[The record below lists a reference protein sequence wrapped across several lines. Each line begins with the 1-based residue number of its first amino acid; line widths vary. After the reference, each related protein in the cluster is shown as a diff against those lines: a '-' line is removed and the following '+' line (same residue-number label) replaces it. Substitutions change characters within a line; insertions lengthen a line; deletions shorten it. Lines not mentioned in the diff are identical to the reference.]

1 MHAHQATLPPAGS
14 MPLFTFGERLGLILL
29 AQTSAVSACAVVG
42 LLSYI
47 VVGGFDLVEIV
58 SRLNSFLSK
67 V

>member
-1 MHAHQATLPPAGS
+1 